1 MDEGYPVRSIG
12 AMRRRAVPRRVR
24 PAQLPS
30 AMEAPPRTQR
40 SIRELRMAE
49 RATQG
54 PLPTDFA
61 NSTKEVDSQVSS
73 KRGGLALRK
82 QTGQDVD
89 WSALS
94 EQTKRVAQVI
104 SETNVR
110 SSAQLGHQYEKY
122 RQLTE
127 AQGTAHAEMR
137 DNRPDAM
144 RRHAQEMRQLV
155 RDLQPEHR
163 VAVANATVARALR
176 GYPQH
181 FFYAQSDDSRTTT
194 AHSGFR
200 LQV

>member
-1 MDEGYPVRSIG
+1 
-12 AMRRRAVPRRVR
+12 
-24 PAQLPS
+24 
-30 AMEAPPRTQR
+30 MEAPPRTQR
-40 SIRELRMAE
+40 SIRELRMVE

-61 NSTKEVDSQVSS
+61 NSTKEVDSQVSA
-73 KRGGLALRK
+73 KCGGLALRK

-104 SETNVR
+104 SETNAR
-110 SSAQLGHQYEKY
+110 SGAQLGHQHEKY

-127 AQGTAHAEMR
+127 AQGTAHAETR

-163 VAVANATVARALR
+163 VAVANGVSYVWDTYLSLKMMPPPAEAGTEKAAKPSALVR
-176 GYPQH
+176 R
-181 FFYAQSDDSRTTT
+181 RTI
-194 AHSGFR
+194 
-200 LQV
+200 V